1 MITQPVFDAATGR
14 RFVAKASG
22 LGVKTMLGILPVKRE
37 AMANYLIDRVKDLS
51 GARQHLDRFGGMSE
65 EEVRA
70 VSLREN
76 MELMKSLA
84 RDAAGFIIMS
94 GGGPS
99 LAIELALQF
108 SQLAQGDRYMNRT
121 QTNGSRSKVNAE
133 KNGANGSGTLEDAV
147 RVILRHI
154 GEDPERE
161 GLERTPA
168 RVAKAYE
175 FLTSGYAKDP
185 KEAINGALFSEQDY
199 QEMIL
204 CKDLDFYS
212 LCEHHLLP
220 FMGKAHVAYLP
231 NRKIVGISKL
241 ARMVEIYAR
250 RLQVQER
257 LTTQIAQTL
266 MSEID
271 PLGVAVVLEAEH
283 LCMRMR
289 GVEKQNSYVTTSA
302 MLGVFRTNHET
313 RQEFMQLLRDGKP

>member
-1 MITQPVFDAATGR
+1 MVHEPKLAR
-14 RFVAKASG
+14 K
-22 LGVKTMLGILPVKRE
+22 K
-37 AMANYLIDRVKDLS
+37 MAPPARVK
-51 GARQHLDRFGGMSE
+51 
-65 EEVRA
+65 V
-70 VSLREN
+70 
-76 MELMKSLA
+76 
-84 RDAAGFIIMS
+84 
-94 GGGPS
+94 
-99 LAIELALQF
+99 
-108 SQLAQGDRYMNRT
+108 
-121 QTNGSRSKVNAE
+121 
-133 KNGANGSGTLEDAV
+133 EDAV

-154 GEDPERE
+154 GEDPDRE

-185 KEAINGALFSEQDY
+185 KEAINGALFSEEDY

-289 GVEKQNSYVTTSA
+289 GVEKQNSFVTTSA
-302 MLGVFRTNHET
+302 MLGVFRTNTET
-313 RQEFMQLLRDGKP
+313 RQEFMQLLRNGQAVRRRDYAHFAETGSLFARHPGANVSRETFF

>member
-1 MITQPVFDAATGR
+1 
-14 RFVAKASG
+14 
-22 LGVKTMLGILPVKRE
+22 
-37 AMANYLIDRVKDLS
+37 
-51 GARQHLDRFGGMSE
+51 
-65 EEVRA
+65 
-70 VSLREN
+70 
-76 MELMKSLA
+76 
-84 RDAAGFIIMS
+84 
-94 GGGPS
+94 
-99 LAIELALQF
+99 
-108 SQLAQGDRYMNRT
+108 MNRT
-121 QTNGSRSKVNAE
+121 HANGSRAKVGAD
-133 KNGANGSGTLEDAV
+133 KNGATGTVKIEDAV
-147 RVILRHI
+147 RVILRHM

-161 GLERTPA
+161 GLKRTPA

-185 KEAINGALFSEQDY
+185 KEAINGALFTEDDY

-257 LTTQIAQTL
+257 LTTHIAQTI

-283 LCMRMR
+283 WRRGMR
-289 GVEKQNSYVTTSA
+289 GVEKKYSY
-302 MLGVFRTNHET
+302 RTPWGMCGLPHT
-313 RQEFMQLLRDGKP
+313 KHDPRHEFMQLLRNGKP

>member
-1 MITQPVFDAATGR
+1 M
-14 RFVAKASG
+14 
-22 LGVKTMLGILPVKRE
+22 
-37 AMANYLIDRVKDLS
+37 
-51 GARQHLDRFGGMSE
+51 
-65 EEVRA
+65 
-70 VSLREN
+70 
-76 MELMKSLA
+76 
-84 RDAAGFIIMS
+84 
-94 GGGPS
+94 
-99 LAIELALQF
+99 
-108 SQLAQGDRYMNRT
+108 AQGERHMNRT
-121 QTNGSRSKVNAE
+121 DP
-133 KNGANGSGTLEDAV
+133 NGARAKNANGKTAAENSNHQDKDTGKVEDAV

-154 GEDPERE
+154 GEDPNRE
-161 GLERTPA
+161 GLKRTPA

-185 KEAINGALFSEQDY
+185 KTAINGALFSEQDY

-257 LTTQIAQTL
+257 LTTQIAQTI

-283 LCMRMR
+283 MCMRMR

-313 RQEFMQLLRDGKP
+313 RHEFMQLLRNGKP